1 MTSWPSV
8 LVTGAEEHQGLA
20 VIRGLGRAGI
30 PVVACGVHRRS
41 LGFYSRYARDYATYA
56 SPFQAR
62 ERFIDDIVATVHR
75 TQPELIIPASEST
88 LVVLDSARHLLPAF
102 TLLAA
107 PPPESVSGAID
118 KLATL
123 TLGRALG
130 VPVPRTA
137 WGNTL
142 EEVVEKAAHFVY
154 PLALKPRGN
163 PLHATTAN
171 RLGFKVRYA
180 RNRDDLRAKLE
191 SYGSDVSAVLVQEYA
206 TGTGRCVSVVCRDG
220 VPLVMFP
227 YSRDREY
234 PLSGG
239 VSVMR
244 TSIAL
249 DPRVAEWTASLLGAM
264 QWQGVAMVEFKY
276 DAAVDKYTLME
287 VNGRFQASTALALDA
302 GLNLPYLVA
311 CVFLGRAPTMVMPYR
326 IGVRERWL
334 RGDLMALRDGLALN
348 RRVSPTRSPAGAV
361 PSRMGLL
368 LRFIRDFR
376 LGTRYDELKT
386 DDMIPAIIESGTLG
400 RLASEWLFDVVK
412 APARRAA
419 RALHLRRPGPP
430 DSAPGSPREEQHG
443 RPAAARVVVG

>member
-1 MTSWPSV
+1 
-8 LVTGAEEHQGLA
+8 VTGAEEHQGLA

-41 LGFYSRYARDYATYA
+41 LGFYSRYARDHATYA

-62 ERFIDDIVATVHR
+62 ERFIDDIVATVNR
-75 TQPELIIPASEST
+75 TEPALIIPASEST
-88 LVVLDSARHLLPAF
+88 LVVLDSVRHLLPPF
-102 TLLAA
+102 TMLAA
-107 PPPESVSGAID
+107 PRPESLAGAID

-123 TLGRALG
+123 TLGGALG

-137 WGNTL
+137 WGNS
-142 EEVVEKAAHFVY
+142 VDDIVDQAANFVY

-163 PLHATTAN
+163 SLFATTSN

-180 RNRDDLRAKLE
+180 RSQDDLRSKLE
-191 SYGSDVSAVLVQEYA
+191 SYGADVPAVLVQEYA
-206 TGTGRCVSVVCRDG
+206 TGTGRCVSVVCREG
-220 VPLVMFP
+220 MPLVMFP

-244 TSIAL
+244 TSIPL
-249 DPRVAEWTASLLGAM
+249 DPRVAKWTASLLGAM
-264 QWQGVAMVEFKY
+264 KWEGVAMVEFKY
-276 DAAVDKYTLME
+276 NETLDQYTLME

-311 CVFLGRAPTMVMPYR
+311 GVFLDRAPTLFMPYR

-334 RGDLMALRDGLALN
+334 RGDLMALRDGLAFN
-348 RRVSPTRSPAGAV
+348 RGASPTRAPAGQT
-361 PSRMGLL
+361 PSRLRLL
-368 LRFIRDFR
+368 LRFLRDFR

-386 DDMIPAIIESGTLG
+386 DDLVPGLIESGVLG
-400 RLASEWLFDVVK
+400 RLAGEWLFDVIK
-412 APARRAA
+412 GPARRAV
-419 RALHLRRPGPP
+419 RAYQQRRGGPP
-430 DSAPGSPREEQHG
+430 ESGKGGPHEKHYR
-443 RPAAARVVVG
+443 RPAATGIVVG